1 MKIYTILSLFI
12 IILLPFQAISQ
23 STGKVYD
30 NLDEALANPAAV
42 TRYYLDCSDGE
53 DSAFFATIDRFP
65 NLKSLTVVGYE
76 ARTFPVSL
84 ARALSLE
91 TFSVSEC
98 LDIDFGKMFS
108 LLSGIATLV
117 KITIDECELVNI
129 PAEITRLPA
138 LNTLVISNCDNLNT
152 EKCVDILAGC
162 KNLKY
167 LGLPVND
174 ICELPA
180 NMGKLGN
187 IETLDISNNAL
198 LDLPQSMSLMN
209 QLDTLYT
216 TNNLFLNPMDEF
228 AGISTLQIRYLSVDS
243 AITDE
248 EKQKLATLF
257 PNTTISFSS
266 PGDQLLEPDTVNSGT
281 QYGEFRSFNGPVQ
294 ILSEAY
300 LHYARLFNFDPGFD
314 STLFSERYSDPRY
327 GYTNLISSLGTYNY
341 NSIQM
346 YLWASNDPNL
356 PKGSICFNF
365 YETSSRPYSQNI
377 ILNFREITAF
387 RGMYWVLDEDMSRGN
402 FKKNYINRRIVRRKP
417 GTGWNDF
424 RIYYDDI
431 TKSFTLEF
439 KNAYGF
445 SRIKA
450 HPVFENTRDPQFSR
464 DEYLKRFLRYSKT
477 LDSRRK
483 RFDKRI
489 VRSLST
495 YRKTMLKI
503 YASQWKS
510 FVETYFSSTEK
521 AMTQD
526 QWLQYYD
533 MIIANEK
540 TAFESAPVSENLLIR
555 YLDMNKYIYSNS
567 TIMLGFDTLGV
578 PALVDFIDETGNK
591 CVVKRIFILNTM
603 QKIYVPLFGTL
614 GFEPQRLF
622 IGPSS
627 DIVMIVFLRNGKIGI
642 VTRETFSKYQ
652 ADQNGYEMKMKLFE
666 GKLLTFGQLAA
677 EAGL

>member
-1 MKIYTILSLFI
+1 MKIY
-12 IILLPFQAISQ
+12 IILCIFIVLLPLQVLSQ
-23 STGKVYD
+23 STGKVFD
-30 NLDEALANPAAV
+30 NLDEALADPTAV
-42 TRYYLDCSDGE
+42 TRYYLDCSEGD
-53 DSAFFATIDRFP
+53 DSAFFAAIDRFP

-76 ARTFPVSL
+76 GRTFPVSL

-152 EKCVDILAGC
+152 EKCVDVLAGC

-180 NMGKLGN
+180 NMSKLAN

-198 LDLPQSMSLMN
+198 LDLPGSMALMN

-216 TNNLFLNPMDEF
+216 TNNLFLNPTDEL
-228 AGISTLQIRYLSVDS
+228 AGISPLQIRYISVDQE
-243 AITDE
+243 ITDE
-248 EKQKLATLF
+248 EKQKLAVLF

-266 PGDQLLEPDTVNSGT
+266 PGDQLLEPDTASSGI
-281 QYGEFRSFNGPVQ
+281 QFGEFRSFSGPTQ

-327 GYTNLISSLGTYNY
+327 GYSNLISSLRTYNY
-341 NSIQM
+341 NSIPL
-346 YLWASNDPNL
+346 YLWKSNDSYL

-365 YETSSRPYSQNI
+365 YDVPGRPYSQNI

-387 RGMYWVLDEDMSRGN
+387 RGMYWVLDEDMSKGSFKRN
-402 FKKNYINRRIVRRKP
+402 FVNRRMVRRKP

-431 TKSFTLEF
+431 TKSFTFEF

-445 SRIKA
+445 TRFKA
-450 HPVFENTRDPQFSR
+450 HPVFENTRDPQYSR
-464 DEYLKRFLRYSKT
+464 EEYLKRFLRYSKT

-495 YRKTMLKI
+495 YRKTMLRL

-510 FVETYFSSTEK
+510 FAETYFSATEK

-540 TAFESAPVSENLLIR
+540 AAFESAPVSENLLQR

-567 TIMLGFDTLGV
+567 TYMLGFDTLGT
-578 PALVDFIDETGNK
+578 PAQIDFTDETGNK
-591 CVVKRIFILNTM
+591 CVVRRIFILNTM
-603 QKIYVPLFGTL
+603 QKIYVPVFGTL
-614 GFEPQRLF
+614 GFESQRLF

-627 DIVMIVFLRNGKIGI
+627 DIVMIVFLRNGKIGV
-642 VTRETFSKYQ
+642 VTRETFSKFTP
-652 ADQNGYEMKMKLFE
+652 DQSGYELKMKLFE
-666 GKLLTFGQLAA
+666 GKLFTFGQLAA